1 MTYDPMQKLQS
12 QLGKSLFLQLLMT
25 VARRNF
31 PIDGAV
37 WLQVKVA
44 GILQLLSGSH
54 ARLQFVQIPA

>member
-1 MTYDPMQKLQS
+1 
-12 QLGKSLFLQLLMT
+12 MT

-44 GILQLLSGSH
+44 GIPQLLSGSH